1 MPDIRDPLS
10 EVVIAGAIAVH
21 RELGPGLLESAYIE
35 CMAIELT
42 NRRVPFRREVTVPVV
57 YRGQRVDR
65 GFRADLIVD
74 GRLLVELKCVAAIL
88 PVHKAQVATYLKLL
102 SLDRG
107 LLINFHSRRLVDGLK
122 SILSPL
128 QPRLEDVLGTP
139 LSERHGSIG
148 RAD

>member
-1 MPDIRDPLS
+1 
-10 EVVIAGAIAVH
+10 
-21 RELGPGLLESAYIE
+21 
-35 CMAIELT
+35 MAIELT

-88 PVHKAQVATYLKLL
+88 PVHKAQVATYLKLM

-128 QPRLEDVLGTP
+128 QSRVVDVLKPGGPGGHEEGLATP
-139 LSERHGSIG
+139 LGGRGGSIRG
-148 RAD
+148 AD